1 MVRYKGTERTA
12 IKRGFSNSDRISDMH
27 VKQGVGAA
35 QLSAGILVC
44 FSAHEYQ
51 LLLHMLFTQQP
62 LCLFV

>member
-1 MVRYKGTERTA
+1 
-12 IKRGFSNSDRISDMH
+12 MH

-51 LLLHMLFTQQP
+51 LLLHMLFAQQP